1 MAFYESA
8 QPREGVLLSFEQ
20 QPSIDDSVKEVSFTF
35 KLAIDLLDRGC
46 GDLGGK
52 AARKAFMM
60 VESILTM
67 EGPVLVWNL
76 LEMMH
81 HMLVMHHAQ
90 LFKMLLA
97 YLIALVGGRFP
108 RTHPLSVMLFAL
120 RDLVAS
126 LSSAG
131 ATPESDSAN
140 SSASASP
147 TSSPTNDRS
156 LVSAESTQLSR
167 TLTSLIERGWILNA
181 EILFN
186 HFDLRF
192 FHLYCR
198 VHCASCSIPP
208 PTAIFQGIDQWH
220 SSRVSADS
228 PPDSASLPPASNAKT
243 AIEIT
248 LEEKDSMLQCMLSP
262 HGDTPPPPHAFA
274 KLRAGSIATLR
285 EHGDHLLNRMTEFTG
300 NTITLL
306 SLVAV
311 LVTTD
316 VLEVWPGTV
325 ELSFPARGYMNQ
337 IPRAHAEHLACVM
350 STLMELDPKYGG
362 MRNASTIQVI
372 DQLRSI
378 VALREYARG
387 ETFPQLIQEILMLKD
402 ALTVAGQYK
411 EAQEVWHSALRRV
424 ERYTQDIPTDFN

>member
-1 MAFYESA
+1 
-8 QPREGVLLSFEQ
+8 
-20 QPSIDDSVKEVSFTF
+20 
-35 KLAIDLLDRGC
+35 
-46 GDLGGK
+46 
-52 AARKAFMM
+52 MM

-228 PPDSASLPPASNAKT
+228 PPTARRCRQQAMQRLRLKSLSKRRTACSSACLA
-243 AIEIT
+243 
-248 LEEKDSMLQCMLSP
+248 
-262 HGDTPPPPHAFA
+262 H
-274 KLRAGSIATLR
+274 
-285 EHGDHLLNRMTEFTG
+285 TG
-300 NTITLL
+300 THRRHHMPSRN
-306 SLVAV
+306 
-311 LVTTD
+311 
-316 VLEVWPGTV
+316 
-325 ELSFPARGYMNQ
+325 FARG
-337 IPRAHAEHLACVM
+337 
-350 STLMELDPKYGG
+350 
-362 MRNASTIQVI
+362 
-372 DQLRSI
+372 
-378 VALREYARG
+378 ALRHFGSMVTISSTE
-387 ETFPQLIQEILMLKD
+387 
-402 ALTVAGQYK
+402 
-411 EAQEVWHSALRRV
+411 
-424 ERYTQDIPTDFN
+424 